1 MVKNSL
7 QRYRYLLAKYFIPF
21 WQQVLL
27 LGLLLFI
34 GVALSLVNPQILK
47 NFIDL
52 AATRAPTR
60 SLIVQALWF
69 LGAAVLL
76 QVISV
81 FENWLATN
89 LGLLSTNRLRADL
102 TLHCLNLDMTFHKAH
117 TPGEMIER
125 VDGDVGT
132 LGNFLSRF
140 IVEILGSLL
149 LMLGTLVLM
158 YFIDWR
164 VGLVFSLFCG
174 ITLAVLARLEGV
186 AVPHYR
192 KSRQANADLYGFL
205 EDRISGTEDVRAN
218 GAVRYVLHRFHEY
231 SRPVWRTEVTAFF
244 VGHLAFGSAWILFA
258 IGSAISLAMGVYLYQ
273 QGQITLGTVYLIFR
287 YAELLYQPLENLIR
301 QFSDLQKAGASA
313 IRILDLLHLQS
324 NLPDTGTQEIP
335 VNQSLALT
343 FDHVSFAYQDQAKP
357 GTVDTTENSSD
368 NVLADLNFD
377 LPPGKILGLLGRT
390 GSGKTSLARL
400 LVRFYDP
407 QEGVIKLDDIPIKEI
422 PQAVLRQRV
431 ALVTQEIQLFNAS
444 LRDNLSLFDP
454 GISDERILAAF
465 DELGLMDW
473 YKSLPDGLGTR
484 LEPGGSRLS
493 AGEAQL
499 LAFVRIFL
507 RNPGLII
514 LDEAS
519 SRLDP
524 ATEARLERAIE
535 RLLRDRSAII
545 IAHRLGTVQRADHIL
560 ILEAGHPS
568 EYGRREEL
576 AKDPH
581 SHFAALMRTG
591 LQEVLA

>member
-1 MVKNSL
+1 VKNSL
-7 QRYRYLLAKYFIPF
+7 QRYRYLLAKYFLPF

-27 LGLLLFI
+27 LGLLLLT
-34 GVALSLVNPQILK
+34 GVGLRLVNPQILK

-52 AATRAPTR
+52 AATNAPIQ
-60 SLIVQALWF
+60 SLFVQAFWF
-69 LGAAVLL
+69 LGAAVFL

-102 TLHCLNLDMTFHKAH
+102 TLHCLNLDMAFHKAH

-132 LGNFLSRF
+132 LGNFFSRF
-140 IVEILGSLL
+140 VVEILGSLL

-158 YFIDWR
+158 YLIDWR
-164 VGLVFSLFCG
+164 VGLVFSLFCA

-192 KSRQANADLYGFL
+192 KSRQASADLFGFL

-231 SRPVWRTEVTAFF
+231 SRPVWRNEATAFF

-258 IGSAISLAMGVYLYQ
+258 IGSALSLAMGIFLYQ
-273 QGQITLGTVYLIFR
+273 QSQITLGTVYLIFR

-301 QFSDLQKAGASA
+301 QFSDLQQAGASA
-313 IRILDLLHLQS
+313 IRILDLLNLQS
-324 NLPDTGTQEIP
+324 ILSDSGTQDIP
-335 VNQSLALT
+335 TNQALT
-343 FDHVSFAYQDQAKP
+343 LTVDHISFAYQDQATPDVTNSP
-357 GTVDTTENSSD
+357 GKFSE
-368 NVLADLNFD
+368 NVLAEVDFD
-377 LPPGKILGLLGRT
+377 LPPAKILGLLGRT

-400 LVRFYDP
+400 IIRFYDP
-407 QEGVIKLDDIPIKEI
+407 QEGMIRLENVSLKEI
-422 PQAVLRQRV
+422 PKTTLRQRV
-431 ALVTQEIQLFNAS
+431 ALVTQEIQLFNAT

-454 GISDERILAAF
+454 SISEERMLSAF
-465 DELGLMDW
+465 AELGLMDW
-473 YKSLPDGLGTR
+473 FRSLPEGLETK

-499 LAFVRIFL
+499 LAFVRVFL
-507 RNPGLII
+507 RDPGLII

-524 ATEARLERAIE
+524 ATEARLDRAIE
-535 RLLRDRSAII
+535 RLLRGRSAII
-545 IAHRLGTVQRADHIL
+545 IAHRLSTVQRADHIL
-560 ILEAGHPS
+560 ILDGGRQI
-568 EYGRREEL
+568 EYGRRDEL
-576 AKDPH
+576 AQDPQ
-581 SHFAALMRTG
+581 SHFAGLLRTG
-591 LQEVLA
+591 LQEVLV